1 MIEMLS
7 SYQTMLCPT
16 VGIMRESLPPF
27 LWFSQASAT
36 NLASLFPLLLVLC
49 SVSSSGD
56 REKTQRL
63 TTLTQIMTAST
74 FPSCTYASPTVP
86 SSRLTPFTPV
96 AQKLSLLPQ
105 AEVGPVSAGI
115 SISIMCITES
125 HFVTH

>member
-7 SYQTMLCPT
+7 STHQTMLCPT

-86 SSRLTPFTPV
+86 SSRLTPFTPLPKSCLYSLRLRL
-96 AQKLSLLPQ
+96 AQFLQVSPSLSCASL
-105 AEVGPVSAGI
+105 SHI
-115 SISIMCITES
+115 S
-125 HFVTH
+125 